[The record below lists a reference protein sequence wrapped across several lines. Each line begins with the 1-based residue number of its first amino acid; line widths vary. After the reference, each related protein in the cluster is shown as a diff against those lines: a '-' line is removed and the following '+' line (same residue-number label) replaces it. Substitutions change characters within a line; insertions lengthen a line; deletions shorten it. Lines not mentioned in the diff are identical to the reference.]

1 MFPAARGK
9 CYTVSGSKS
18 FIPMREE
25 GGYVE
30 RAGGMVMKAYI
41 FLRSGESPGEFYL
54 SHYLRTRESGDKLVC
69 ADGGYSLAEELG
81 LEPDFTI
88 GDLDSI
94 SGSGIQGSEI
104 QGSEIQVSKIQG
116 SVIRYPA
123 EKDFSDF
130 ELALRTS
137 VDIGSRSLFVYGAL
151 GGRKDHELT
160 NVLVA
165 AGSPVPVIFVEQEV
179 ELYNVVD
186 SVVLQGE
193 KGTIVSL
200 LAFGGP
206 CFVRETKGLR
216 YPLNRE
222 NLLPSSRGLSN
233 VMTGEEARIRIRGG
247 KLIVVLMRAAA
258 VP

>member
-1 MFPAARGK
+1 
-9 CYTVSGSKS
+9 
-18 FIPMREE
+18 
-25 GGYVE
+25 
-30 RAGGMVMKAYI
+30 MKAYI

-54 SHYLRTRESGDKLVC
+54 AHYLRTRETGDRVIC

-81 LEPDFTI
+81 LTPDFTI

-94 SGSGIQGSEI
+94 SGPAPPGSEI
-104 QGSEIQVSKIQG
+104 EESKIPGSKIEESKIPG

-137 VDIGSRSLFVYGAL
+137 VDIGSRRIFVYGAL

-165 AGSPVPVIFVEQEV
+165 AGSSVPVVFIEKQV
-179 ELYNVVD
+179 ELYKVVD
-186 SVVLQGE
+186 SLVLQGK
-193 KGTIVSL
+193 KGTTVSL
-200 LAFGGP
+200 LALGGP
-206 CFVRETKGLR
+206 CFIQETRGLR
-216 YPLNRE
+216 YPLYRE

-233 VMTGEEARIRIRGG
+233 VMTGEEAHIRIGEG
-247 KLIVVLMRAAA
+247 NLIVVLTRAAA
-258 VP
+258 SP